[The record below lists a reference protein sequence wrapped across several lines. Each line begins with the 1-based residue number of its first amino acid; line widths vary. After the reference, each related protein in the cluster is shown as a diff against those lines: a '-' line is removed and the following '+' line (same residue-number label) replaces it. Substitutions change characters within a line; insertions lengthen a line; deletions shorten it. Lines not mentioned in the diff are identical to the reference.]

1 MKIIHSSHPSD
12 SLERLGRLASCLG
25 IAPEITL
32 VRGTSDLDH
41 ALPSEG
47 RDSDV
52 PCAVDVATLANALPG
67 SAQRLSELLRRRRA
81 PVLLFVTR
89 DDELSSRFLHQLTDG
104 SVNDVAP
111 TTGDEV
117 AFAADARHV
126 AGELAGQSFRRSSAP
141 GLSLNVQSATFETLA
156 SIGSRPTFG
165 RLKRDTAAGRTY
177 VWSTPAVFD
186 VARPLDAE
194 LEFELAADEYLPAL
208 MFLRSAFGDRCWHN
222 PQASAA
228 LVIDD
233 PLLTRRY
240 GFIDFYELLS
250 SARRRGY
257 RVTLAFIPWN
267 HWRTTRENADFFRGN
282 ADVFSFCVHGND
294 HTAGEFGSQ
303 DPGELAARIREALD
317 RMDRHAER
325 TGLTHEPLM
334 VCPQERYSV
343 QALKAFG
350 DSGRFEAVVNSRRIP
365 DDPAARGRVLGSDL
379 LLPVEDS
386 WFGVPIVKR
395 HYADEGMAKFA
406 LALFLG
412 RPAVLSE
419 HHGYFQSGTVDI
431 ERFVT
436 ALARMRPDV
445 KWQPLSEIVRRLCWR
460 RRKAPGVWSVRFFSD
475 VFGFENDTG
484 EPCYYELVRRIPEN
498 FPVEL
503 VAVNG
508 ASVDFTHQNG
518 LLRFEADVPASS
530 AVQVAIRTRRPG
542 TGPARAVT
550 PAYRAR
556 VALRRGLSEFRDH
569 MTARNPRAI
578 GAIRALARAFQPS
591 SSNRARP

>member
-1 MKIIHSSHPSD
+1 
-12 SLERLGRLASCLG
+12 
-25 IAPEITL
+25 
-32 VRGTSDLDH
+32 V
-41 ALPSEG
+41 
-47 RDSDV
+47 
-52 PCAVDVATLANALPG
+52 
-67 SAQRLSELLRRRRA
+67 
-81 PVLLFVTR
+81 
-89 DDELSSRFLHQLTDG
+89 DELSLRFLHELTDG

-117 AFAADARHV
+117 AFAADGRH
-126 AGELAGQSFRRSSAP
+126 ATGELAGHAFRRSVTPALHL
-141 GLSLNVQSATFETLA
+141 GIQSATFETLA
-156 SIGSRPTFG
+156 SIGGRPTFG
-165 RLKRDTAAGRTY
+165 RLKSDMAGGGTY
-177 VWSTPAVFD
+177 VWSTPEVFD

-194 LEFELAADEYLPAL
+194 LEFELAAGEYLPPL
-208 MFLRSAFGDRCWHN
+208 IFLRSAFGDRCWHN
-222 PQASAA
+222 PHASAA

-250 SARRRGY
+250 SARRHGY

-267 HWRTTRENADFFRGN
+267 HWRTSRENADFFRGN
-282 ADVFSFCVHGND
+282 TDVFSFCVHGND

-303 DPGELAARIREALD
+303 DPGELAARTREALD

-343 QALKAFG
+343 RALKAFG
-350 DSGRFEAVVNSRRIP
+350 DSGRFEAVVNTRRIP
-365 DDPAARGRVLGSDL
+365 DDRAACGRVLGSDL
-379 LLPVEDS
+379 LLPVQDS

-412 RPAVLSE
+412 RPAVLAE
-419 HHGYFQSGTVDI
+419 HHGYFRSGTVDM
-431 ERFVT
+431 ERFAA

-445 KWQPLSEIVRRLCWR
+445 KWQPLSETVRRLCWR
-460 RRKAPGVWSVRFFSD
+460 RRVAPRIWSVRFFSD
-475 VFGFENDTG
+475 AFGFENDTG
-484 EPCYYELVRRIPEN
+484 EASRYELVRRVPED

-508 ASVDFTHQNG
+508 ASVDFTHENG
-518 LLRFEADVPASS
+518 LLRFEAVVPAGGAAHV
-530 AVQVAIRTRRPG
+530 AVRARRPENR
-542 TGPARAVT
+542 PVRAVT

-569 MTARNPRAI
+569 LTARNPRAI
-578 GAIRALARAFQPS
+578 GAMRALVRAFRPAPS
-591 SSNRARP
+591 DGTRL